1 MDRLRRAAGA
11 AAGIALRLLP
21 AERRDWARARLGGI
35 VRSAVRPQA
44 AGLAGRR
51 AAGVATG
58 ALTASRIG
66 RWLAF
71 AVAAALTAR
80 VAWPGSPDGLFTV
93 IARMDLITVVL
104 LLAGLPWLMGRA
116 SGLPGDCLL
125 ARLLRVGGY
134 GAVLAFTAA
143 KARLAAARAGSDR
156 AGVFSSPGSPRSC
169 CWSSCPVRGGDA
181 RGDGATVSGGPGHA
195 RHRHRYGRSRLVWS
209 CTRWRRWDWPRT
221 PPIRGCRDRIS
232 TRSWRWPGSCS
243 LAARW
248 RRRSW
253 PGGATADRATRTRST
268 RPGSGSA
275 ARPGSSR
282 PGSARLIVAVLGT
295 GTVAL
300 MPRAAWLRHWLY
312 PGRHLLAAAVH
323 SRELTAINGSGAY
336 GLILIAFPIIG
347 LFLGIFSSAAVVEW
361 SGPPPGGGGPAGP
374 EPVPGPPGSGR
385 PGRRWTRDGRVPA
398 ALAGG
403 EEGQDNAQGEVTA
416 GLNGRRR
423 RDRRSTIGPPRRP
436 GLVSG

>member
-1 MDRLRRAAGA
+1 MGRLRRAAGA

-21 AERRDWARARLGGI
+21 AERRDWARAVWAESYEVPSGRRRLAWLGG
-35 VRSAVRPQA
+35 ALPA
-44 AGLAGRR
+44 
-51 AAGVATG
+51 VATG
-58 ALTASRIG
+58 ALTARRIG

-80 VAWPGSPDGLFTV
+80 VAWPGSPDRLFTV

-104 LLAGLPWLMGRA
+104 LLAGLPWLMGRLLGPA
-116 SGLPGDCLL
+116 SDSRL

-143 KARLAAARAGSDR
+143 KARLGPAGPDPTGPALQFAWFAEILLLVILAGYVAAMLAVTARRSRVAPATLVIGTGTGVALGVVMYAVAPLGLAKNATDPWLPGSDIDPVVALAWILLLGGPMAAAVLAGR
-156 AGVFSSPGSPRSC
+156 RY
-169 CWSSCPVRGGDA
+169 R
-181 RGDGATVSGGPGHA
+181 GPGDPHEVDTA
-195 RHRHRYGRSRLVWS
+195 RIWQCGAAG
-209 CTRWRRWDWPRT
+209 
-221 PPIRGCRDRIS
+221 I
-232 TRSWRWPGSCS
+232 
-243 LAARW
+243 LAT
-248 RRRSW
+248 
-253 PGGATADRATRTRST
+253 GVGA
-268 RPGSGSA
+268 
-275 ARPGSSR
+275 
-282 PGSARLIVAVLGT
+282 LIVAVLGT

-361 SGPPPGGGGPAGP
+361 SGPPPGGGGPAAP

-385 PGRRWTRDGRVPA
+385 LADAGPETGRVPA
-398 ALAGG
+398 ALPGSG
-403 EEGQDNAQGEVTA
+403 EEGQDNAHGEVTA
-416 GLNGRRR
+416 GLTGGVGVTAGAR
-423 RDRRSTIGPPRRP
+423 
-436 GLVSG
+436 